1 MVLRT
6 FFLVITLLI
15 FVFFK
20 YVIIAINNLG
30 CLFFVI
36 SNSTRI
42 FIIIITDI
50 HSVAGRA
57 SISLSTDDIRFPFVA
72 DGTKIDKIRINTTSH
87 RLNVWWSTSDLISV
101 GVHKYFSASGT
112 CPTNN
117 CFWKSLADSFSID
130 WYSLVSNYLSS
141 FFTTHLLLCY
151 ILLQALRRL
160 FLIEVAIF
168 FKIKHL

>member
-101 GVHKYFSASGT
+101 GVHKHFSASGT
-112 CPTNN
+112 CPINN

-130 WYSLVSNYLSS
+130 WYSLVSHYLSS

-151 ILLQALRRL
+151 ILSQALYRL
-160 FLIEVAIF
+160 FLIERAIF
-168 FKIKHL
+168 FKIGHL